1 VIVAEVVPCSTASRI
16 GLRPGDV
23 VLSVNGTDVKLVAEL
38 RRLVASSASAW
49 RIRIRRED
57 KVLNI
62 VIRG

>member
-1 VIVAEVVPCSTASRI
+1 VPGSPASRI

-23 VLSVNGTDVKLVAEL
+23 VLSVNGTDVTLTAEL
-38 RRLVASSASAW
+38 RPLLAAAASAW
-49 RIRIRRED
+49 RIRIRRDD